1 MIRYDW
7 RGPRPCAVCGYARKG
22 RHLPVELC
30 GLRPCP
36 DPPKHHKFVPQP
48 DPFHAEPRRT
58 IVTEMAIAW
67 RDREK
72 HGRLALNALESSIGT
87 DEKDDWFVQ
96 TRQELD
102 QKAAAERRLVS
113 ILNIWHAAREEQ
125 E

>member
-36 DPPKHHKFVPQP
+36 DPSKHHRFVLQP

-58 IVTEMAIAW
+58 IVTDMALAW
-67 RDREK
+67 CLRN
-72 HGRLALNALESSIGT
+72 LAYHLAALDNNSVHSVT
-87 DEKDDWFVQ
+87 ACWSRNDH
-96 TRQELD
+96 L
-102 QKAAAERRLVS
+102 AAIRR
-113 ILNIWHAAREEQ
+113 IWHAAREEQ